1 MTETPT
7 PATGLTTALV
17 ALQADLPVVRK
28 TRTATVRSDKGAY
41 SYSYADLGDMADA
54 LYPRLTDLGIAFVCA
69 PDVLDGRPVL
79 RGTLRHVSGD
89 EVTGTLPLEGGRTPQ
104 AMGSSITYARRYLLG
119 ALTGLVAEE
128 DDDGNTATAGQHAD
142 REAEQRAAEARQ
154 REQALTG
161 WVTALDKI
169 VRTTEPGDAR
179 KERLTMLWQSIPE
192 AALTVAVGVPTG
204 WPGAGTRA
212 MLREV
217 FGLAARVDL
226 ADLGNLAD
234 GSDA

>member
-7 PATGLTTALV
+7 TDTLTAALV

-54 LYPRLTDLGIAFVCA
+54 LYPRLTALGIAFVCA
-69 PDVLDGRPVL
+69 PDVVDGRPVL
-79 RGTLRHVSGD
+79 RGTLRHVSGQD
-89 EVTGTLPLEGGRTPQ
+89 VTGTLPLEGGRTPQ

-119 ALTGLVAEE
+119 ALTGLVADE

-142 REAEQRAAEARQ
+142 REAEQRAAENRQ
-154 REQALTG
+154 REQALAG

-169 VRTTEPGDAR
+169 VRNTMPGDAR

-192 AALTVAVGVPTG
+192 QALAVAVAVPAG
-204 WPGAGTRA
+204 WPHAGDRA
-212 MLREV
+212 SLRDV
-217 FGLAARVDL
+217 FGLAATVGIAGED
-226 ADLGNLAD
+226 
-234 GSDA
+234 DA